1 MIGEEIPPLVRE
13 MEDAIRGVLSD
24 PAWAAADREAQ
35 VRQLA
40 DALCDALS
48 MDGRPVRIP
57 SAGVLR
63 RRRDLRRRNDE
74 IRRTFTGANYVQLA
88 LAHDLTTRQVR
99 RIVDDPRTRRRRQK
113 MTRL

>member
-1 MIGEEIPPLVRE
+1 MNDELPPIVRE
-13 MEDAIRGVLSD
+13 MEGCIRAVLAH

-35 VRQLA
+35 VRRLT

-48 MDGRPVRIP
+48 IGRPVRIP
-57 SAGVLR
+57 SADVLR

-74 IRRTFTGANYVQLA
+74 IRQAFDGTNYLEIA
-88 LAHDLTTRQVR
+88 LDHGLTTRQIR
-99 RIVDDPRTRRRRQK
+99 RIVDDPRTRRRQK

>member
-1 MIGEEIPPLVRE
+1 MNDERPPVVRE
-13 MEDAIRGVLSD
+13 MEGCIRAVLAD

-35 VRQLA
+35 VRRLT

-48 MDGRPVRIP
+48 MAGRPVRIP

-74 IRRTFTGANYVQLA
+74 IRAAFRGANYLELA
-88 LAHDLTTRQVR
+88 LDHGLTTRQIR